1 MKIRVI
7 TLLAVIAALL
17 AGLLIAQVQSDGSF
31 PVDSNRQAGA
41 ARVDITPKEVK
52 DYDVIGHPRKVTG
65 VREMEF
71 DSPFDLGICMGA
83 SHAYSMGEPAY
94 PETLKGLEAMLRPRG

>member
-7 TLLAVIAALL
+7 ILLAVFSTSP

-31 PVDSNRQAGA
+31 SVYSNLQAGA
-41 ARVDITPKEVK
+41 AKVGITPKEVK

-71 DSPFDLGICMGA
+71 DSPFDLSICMGA

-94 PETLKGLEAMLRPRG
+94 PETLKGLGAMLRPRG